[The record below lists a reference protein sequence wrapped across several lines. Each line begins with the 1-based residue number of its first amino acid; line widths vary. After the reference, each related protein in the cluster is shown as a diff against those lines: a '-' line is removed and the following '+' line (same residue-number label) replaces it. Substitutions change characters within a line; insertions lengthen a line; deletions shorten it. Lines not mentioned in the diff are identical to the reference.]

1 MIIHWFR
8 RDLRLSDNPALS
20 TALRDGAGAV
30 VPVFILDDTLLKS
43 RRVGPARV
51 IFLLDSLHA
60 LDAELRA
67 RGSRLI
73 VRHGPPA
80 AMLAQLIADTGAD
93 AVYCNRDYTP
103 FARARDAAVEEQLN
117 AGGVKVKTFQDLMIW
132 EPDVLRTKT
141 GQPYTVYTPYARQWR
156 ARIEADRAP
165 ISAESRLPAFAPVP
179 ESIEAPPIP
188 TAEDLG
194 IESAQYRLQGG
205 EQAGLERL
213 RNFAR
218 LDNPHGIANYHQ
230 QRDLMAQPATSRLSA
245 YLHLGCVSTRACLR
259 AALQAGDKAT
269 GEARNGVEGWIGEL
283 AWHDFYMQILYH
295 FPYVLR
301 GAFKREFDDIA
312 WENDETLFAAW
323 CEGRTGYPIVD
334 AAMRQLNSEA
344 WMHNRARMIVA
355 SFLVKDLLVDWRWGE
370 EYFLQQLVDGDHAAN
385 NGGWQWVAGTGTDA
399 QPYFRI
405 FNPVSQGEKFDT
417 QGDYVRRYVPEL
429 ARVPNRYIHAPW
441 TMPADEQRRAGVRI
455 GHDYPAPIVDH
466 AVQRARALAMYKQT
480 RRDES

>member
-8 RDLRLSDNPALS
+8 RDLRLSDNVALT

-30 VPVFILDDTLLKS
+30 VPVFILDDALLKS

-51 IFLLDSLHA
+51 TFLLDSLRA
-60 LDAELRA
+60 LDEALRA
-67 RGSRLI
+67 HGSRLV

-80 AMLAQLIADTGAD
+80 TMLAHLIDATGAT
-93 AVYCNRDYTP
+93 AVYFNRDYTP
-103 FARARDAAVEEQLN
+103 FARTRDAAVEEHLS
-117 AGGVKVKTFQDLMIW
+117 ARGVTVKTFPDLMIW
-132 EPDVLRTKT
+132 EPNDLRTKT
-141 GQPYTVYTPYARQWR
+141 GRPYTVYTPYARQWR
-156 ARIEADRAP
+156 TQVEAERAAILADTP
-165 ISAESRLPAFAPVP
+165 RPDFAPVP
-179 ESIEAPPIP
+179 DQIEAPPIP

-194 IESAQYRLQGG
+194 VESDQYRLQGG
-205 EQAGLERL
+205 EQAGLARL
-213 RNFAR
+213 RDFVR

-230 QRDLMAQPATSRLSA
+230 QRDVMAQPATSRLSA
-245 YLHLGCVSTRACLR
+245 YLHLGCVSTQACLR
-259 AALQAGDKAT
+259 SALQASDVAS
-269 GEARNGVEGWIGEL
+269 GEARNGVESWIGEL

-301 GAFKREFDDIA
+301 GAFKREFDAIA
-312 WENDETLFAAW
+312 WENDEALFTAW

-355 SFLVKDLLVDWRWGE
+355 SFLIKDLLIDWRWGE

-417 QGDYVRRYVPEL
+417 HGHYVRRYVPEL
-429 ARVPNRYIHAPW
+429 ARVPDRYIHAPW
-441 TMPADEQRRAGVRI
+441 TMPVDEQRRAGVRI

-466 AVQRARALAMYKQT
+466 ATQRTRALAMYQ
-480 RRDES
+480 RIRDE